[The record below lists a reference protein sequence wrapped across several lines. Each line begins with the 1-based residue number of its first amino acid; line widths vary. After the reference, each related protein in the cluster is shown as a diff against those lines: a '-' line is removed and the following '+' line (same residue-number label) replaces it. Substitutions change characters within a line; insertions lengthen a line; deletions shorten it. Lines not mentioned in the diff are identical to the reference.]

1 MQFHPVLN
9 SPDKVM
15 FNIKDNWDIGINP
28 ILNLSADNE
37 GEQGNNKTG
46 GEYFTVYSS
55 YIIMIIVNSNYLK
68 NNLHFL
74 KMNC

>member
-1 MQFHPVLN
+1 M
-9 SPDKVM
+9 
-15 FNIKDNWDIGINP
+15 IGINP
-28 ILNLSADNE
+28 ILNLSPDNE

-55 YIIMIIVNSNYLK
+55 YIMIIVNRNYLK